1 MPPQACTRGPRD
13 GKMPAP
19 LPEALLPLTQT
30 HHRGRWSA
38 SWFMT
43 MLTLLAV
50 LCFVRLGFWQ
60 WHRAQEKRATAT
72 SFEAGNATVTDL
84 GARATGSLPRY
95 TQVRLQGRYDDAHQ
109 FLLENM
115 SQGGQPGYQ
124 VLTPLLL
131 ADGRTLLV
139 NRGWVPLSA
148 SRRDPPKV
156 ALDQVVGEVSP
167 AGKLDALPV
176 PGIAL
181 GHLAPDDNAPWPR
194 LTSFPTMTDLS
205 AALKRPLEARQLLLN
220 ADEPLGYV
228 RDWHPTGLGPE
239 RHIAYAV
246 QWWGFALL
254 AVGLYARLNWHRAT
268 GMAR

>member
-1 MPPQACTRGPRD
+1 MA
-13 GKMPAP
+13 AP
-19 LPEALLPLTQT
+19 FPEALLPPTQT
-30 HHRGRWSA
+30 YTQRRWSA

-43 MLTLLAV
+43 LLTLLAV
-50 LCFVRLGFWQ
+50 LCFVRLGSWQ
-60 WHRAQEKRATAT
+60 WHRAQEKRAIAA

-84 GARATGSLPRY
+84 GVRSTNSLPRY
-95 TQVRLQGRYDDAHQ
+95 TQVRAYGRYDDAHQ

-148 SRRDPPKV
+148 SRRDPPRV
-156 ALDQVVGEVSP
+156 ALDQAVGEVSL

-181 GHLAPDDNAPWPR
+181 GHLAPDENAPWPR
-194 LTSFPTMTDLS
+194 LTSFPNMADLA

-220 ADEPLGYV
+220 ADQPFGYV

-246 QWWGFALL
+246 QWWGFAVL
-254 AVGLYARLNWHRAT
+254 AVGLYARLNWHRAA
-268 GMAR
+268 GMVR

>member
-1 MPPQACTRGPRD
+1 
-13 GKMPAP
+13 MPAP
-19 LPEALLPLTQT
+19 LPEVLLPLTLTYTQ
-30 HHRGRWSA
+30 GRWSA

-43 MLTLLAV
+43 VLTLLAV

-60 WHRAQEKRATAT
+60 WHRAQEKRAIAGA
-72 SFEAGNATVTDL
+72 FDAGNATATDL
-84 GARATGSLPRY
+84 GERSTDSLPRY
-95 TQVRLQGRYDDAHQ
+95 SQVRVRGHYDDAHQ

-115 SQGGQPGYQ
+115 SHDGLPGYQ

-131 ADGRTLLV
+131 ADGRALMV

-156 ALDQVVGEVSP
+156 GLDEAAGEVSP
-167 AGKLDALPV
+167 TGKLDALPV
-176 PGIAL
+176 AGISL
-181 GHLAPDDNAPWPR
+181 GHLAPDGNAPWPR
-194 LTSFPTMTDLS
+194 LTSFPVMADLS

-246 QWWGFALL
+246 QWWGFAAL
-254 AVGLYARLNWHRAT
+254 AAGLYARLNWQRAAGLT
-268 GMAR
+268 R

>member
-1 MPPQACTRGPRD
+1 
-13 GKMPAP
+13 MPAP
-19 LPEALLPLTQT
+19 LPEALLPLTLT
-30 HHRGRWSA
+30 YRRGRWSA

-43 MLTLLAV
+43 VLTLLAV

-60 WHRAQEKRATAT
+60 WHRAQEKRAIAGQ
-72 SFEAGNATVTDL
+72 FEAGNATATDL
-84 GARATGSLPRY
+84 GARSTDSLPRY
-95 TQVRLQGRYDDAHQ
+95 TQVRVHGRYDDAHQ
-109 FLLENM
+109 FLLENI
-115 SQGGQPGYQ
+115 SHDGLPGYQ

-131 ADGRTLLV
+131 AGGRTLLV

-156 ALDQVVGEVSP
+156 GLDEAVGEISP

-176 PGIAL
+176 AGISL
-181 GHLAPDDNAPWPR
+181 GHLAPDENAPWPR
-194 LTSFPTMTDLS
+194 LTSFPSMADLS
-205 AALKRPLEARQLLLN
+205 AALKRPVEARQLLLN
-220 ADEPLGYV
+220 ADEPLGYM

-246 QWWGFALL
+246 QWWGFAVL

-268 GMAR
+268 GLAR